1 VVVVV
6 VVVVDVVVVEVDV
19 EVVVVSAETLTL
31 AAGPESPPLNS
42 TTDPDTTAIAA
53 TSPAP
58 TRAPRKLMDRIVSH
72 PSQSD
77 VCVSIG
83 RGSRHLDPEYH
94 PEWQKIPLGVV
105 RARLAATVRQPD
117 RARRMR

>member
-6 VVVVDVVVVEVDV
+6 VVVVDVVVVVEVD
-19 EVVVVSAETLTL
+19 VVVVSPATLTV

-42 TTDPDTTAIAA
+42 TRDPDTTAIAA

-77 VCVSIG
+77 VRVRIG
-83 RGSRHLDPEYH
+83 KGRRQLDPKYH
-94 PEWQKIPLGVV
+94 PAWQK
-105 RARLAATVRQPD
+105 
-117 RARRMR
+117 